1 LQAELEVLAR
11 AQGIEANVQFMG
23 ERDAVPALLSAADF
37 GILSSWEEGFSNVIL
52 EAMSAGLPMI
62 VTNVGGNA
70 EAVLNEETGLV
81 VPPRDPGALGD
92 AVLRFARDPDLRG
105 RLGRGGRLRV
115 KQEFSIEQCVDSHN
129 CLYEELLARLDRWA
143 GQAC

>member
-1 LQAELEVLAR
+1 
-11 AQGIEANVQFMG
+11 
-23 ERDAVPALLSAADF
+23 
-37 GILSSWEEGFSNVIL
+37 
-52 EAMSAGLPMI
+52 MI

-81 VPPRDPGALGD
+81 VPPRDPAALGD
-92 AVLRFARDPDLRG
+92 AVLRLARDPDLRG
-105 RLGRGGRLRV
+105 RLGREGRLRV

-129 CLYEELLARLDRWA
+129 YLYEELLARLDRWA